1 MPTAEDAP
9 TKRGRSEVWTR
20 GPTAR
25 AIKRELHRL
34 GERLRELRLERGFT
48 QEQAAE
54 AIGVHPKHIIK
65 MEQGAANVT
74 VATLVAASA
83 AFNVPLRDLFPD
95 SDEED
100 TSNK

>member
-1 MPTAEDAP
+1 MPTGKTP

-25 AIKRELHRL
+25 AIKRELRRL
-34 GERLRELRLERGFT
+34 GERLRQLRLERGLT

-65 MEQGAANVT
+65 MEQGGANVT
-74 VATLVAASA
+74 VATLVAASV
-83 AFNVPLRDLFPD
+83 AFKVPLRELFPD
-95 SDEED
+95 SDEEN
-100 TSNK
+100 TSK